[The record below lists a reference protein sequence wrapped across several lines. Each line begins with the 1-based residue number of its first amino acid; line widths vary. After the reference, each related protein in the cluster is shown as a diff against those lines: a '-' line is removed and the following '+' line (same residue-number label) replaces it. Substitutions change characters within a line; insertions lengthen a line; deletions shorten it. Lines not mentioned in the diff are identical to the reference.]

1 LSSKLQVAY
10 IDLRTSV
17 HATEDLDKVQTAICN
32 ILPTELLNLIVFKST
47 GLTGHH
53 GNPISL
59 VEAKIK
65 EKRVAQ
71 AVFEKLAQNLP
82 VLDKEVLSSE
92 IDQHLEKGNL
102 YRRLDKQAA
111 CLNHFRL
118 SQTDPIHFRIHFK
131 RHRPEE
137 VIEVCRKFGLLP

>member
-1 LSSKLQVAY
+1 MSSKPQVAY
-10 IDLRTSV
+10 VDLRTSV

-32 ILPTELLNLIVFKST
+32 ILPTELLNLIAFKKAS
-47 GLTGHH
+47 LTGYH
-53 GNPISL
+53 GNPITL
-59 VEAKIK
+59 VEAKIN

-71 AVFEKLAQNLP
+71 AVLEKIAQNLA
-82 VLDKEVLSSE
+82 VLDKEILNSE

-102 YRRLDKQAA
+102 YLRFDKQAA
-111 CLNHFRL
+111 YLSHFKFGH
-118 SQTDPIHFRIHFK
+118 TDPIHFRIHFK